1 MKLKEKES
9 SSWGPPPRRE
19 GANSLFQ
26 TAPLSSLLPANRYFL
41 FMRQLRLGFW
51 EGVEMEAPPTPTPG
65 CVGESL
71 RIEGWEAPP

>member
-1 MKLKEKES
+1 MKHKEKEA

-19 GANSLFQ
+19 GANFLFQ

-51 EGVEMEAPPTPTPG
+51 EGVEMEEASPLPPPG

-71 RIEGWEAPP
+71 RSA